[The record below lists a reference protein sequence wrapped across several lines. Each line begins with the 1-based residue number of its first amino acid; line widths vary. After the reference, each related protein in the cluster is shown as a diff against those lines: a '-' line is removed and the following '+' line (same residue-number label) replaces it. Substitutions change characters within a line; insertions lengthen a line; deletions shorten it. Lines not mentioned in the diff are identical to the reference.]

1 MTDAPKSSLNE
12 DYSPVFQDIARFRQ
26 LIFDSLLK
34 PHNVTMSQ
42 GFVLVQLFRENGL
55 RQADIAQRMQVAPVT
70 TSKLIDKLEAQGY
83 VERRS
88 DPEDRRSNRIWATD
102 RGLAIVKTMTRTVRD
117 IDQIANEGLSD
128 AEFVTVIKAL
138 TVMRKN
144 LQKAAAQR

>member
-1 MTDAPKSSLNE
+1 MTNTLKSSLNAN
-12 DYSPVFQDIARFRQ
+12 YSPVFQDIARFRQ

-88 DPEDRRSNRIWATD
+88 DPDDRRSNRIWATGKGKD
-102 RGLAIVKTMTRTVRD
+102 IVKIMTRTVRD
-117 IDQIANEGLSD
+117 IDQIANQGLTD
-128 AEFVTVIKAL
+128 AEFAAVMKAL
-138 TVMRKN
+138 LVMREN
-144 LQKAAAQR
+144 LKQAAALR